1 MKFTKEE
8 KMAFVKRYQEGETVI
23 RICNENQ
30 IPRSTFYRWIQD
42 YQQAVTDA
50 GTVVTPQAFQ
60 HLKRKAQ
67 KLEDMV
73 QVLKTVDCTVS
84 SPLQEKLK
92 AMEALHGQFSV
103 HTLCEALD
111 VPRGT
116 FYNHIFRN
124 KRDNTLAA
132 KRREELKV
140 QIQKIYDDSEQIYGA
155 GKITATL
162 RNQGVKTSEKYVSEL
177 IKELE
182 ISSVSTTAKREYK
195 KWEKGKS
202 RKKQS

>member
-8 KMAFVKRYQEGETVI
+8 KMAFVKRYQEGESMI

-42 YQQAVTDA
+42 YQQTVTDT

-60 HLKRKAQ
+60 HLKRKVK
-67 KLEDMV
+67 KLEDTV

-84 SPLQEKLK
+84 STLQEKLK
-92 AMEALHGQFSV
+92 AMEALHRQFSV

-140 QIQKIYDDSEQIYGA
+140 QIQKIYA
-155 GKITATL
+155 GF
-162 RNQGVKTSEKYVSEL
+162 RNGQRGCPQGRRCETCMGNRPYVENHTIRKPHDYAQS
-177 IKELE
+177 
-182 ISSVSTTAKREYK
+182 
-195 KWEKGKS
+195 GKAS
-202 RKKQS
+202 A